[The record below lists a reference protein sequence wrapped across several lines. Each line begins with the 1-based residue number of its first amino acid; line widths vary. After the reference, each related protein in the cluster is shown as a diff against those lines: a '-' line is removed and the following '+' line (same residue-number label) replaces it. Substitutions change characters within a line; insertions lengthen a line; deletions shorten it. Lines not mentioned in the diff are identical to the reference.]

1 VAERIVPSVPPPP
14 PGPARGDGPAPT
26 ADAGVPSLS
35 GLLDAALPPL
45 LPPRDAGAPA
55 PWKAPAQ
62 VPALVGRP
70 DAETPEE
77 DLGRLAANLKR
88 ILDEEA
94 RRHGID
100 V

>member
-1 VAERIVPSVPPPP
+1 MPPPP
-14 PGPARGDGPAPT
+14 PGPAREDGPAPT
-26 ADAGVPSLS
+26 ADARAPSLS

-45 LPPRDAGAPA
+45 LPSKDAGAPA